1 MICLLP
7 EKVQEFRQALKSKEI
22 NIADLINMT
31 TEARTALLEKYAGT
45 NAKDVNTLF
54 EEKLVLKNKIQ
65 GIKNWASR
73 IGEVGKYSSAGK
85 AELEQAIS
93 EYKAAQQERIFSPQ
107 ENEAFL
113 NDLADKKLG
122 VHISKDVAAKVFKLS
137 SELSA
142 LKDKEPGTFG
152 VSDAYLNK
160 RAELNDFVQAQTPI
174 TASESFFKS
183 LTTIGRNFILANP
196 STPLKT
202 SIGQAENTAIE
213 SIARRLTNLS
223 LKGSNA
229 ELAAAAR
236 DEAWKTFKA
245 TGLNTAGME
254 SLDDTHVMNKGEN
267 FRAPA
272 GGSGLGSKA
281 EKFTRGLAKIS
292 NKYVIDIAHVIP
304 FTKFYQHTFFDTAN
318 ILSDSL
324 AKEEGLAG
332 DAAKTRAAEIFKDAA
347 LIEPKTAEGAIIRMR
362 SQEQSAWITRTND
375 TWASRLTLAL
385 KAGLNKGIPGL
396 GDLIA
401 PIAKIPANLIADGI
415 DSAGGGLPGGIYDVF
430 KGRVKMASPD
440 LQTRYEGMAQ
450 FGNGI
455 QHLIRIGGSIATAAL
470 ITSTLN
476 KKDFRTDNYGNHFV
490 KIGNLWINSEY
501 FAAISPAIA
510 GMMYAKEYGTGAA
523 SGAAEYAIGTIS
535 GLSNLPVVNEVPNL
549 ITAATNKNP
558 AKGIFKYIGNFFTSR
573 GEPAF
578 IKNLLSGRPI
588 ERLFF
593 GATGVE
599 TQQQV
604 NEDSKLAAA
613 KRAKP

>member
-31 TEARTALLEKYAGT
+31 TEARTALLEKYAGS
-45 NAKDVNTLF
+45 NAKDVNTFF

-65 GIKNWASR
+65 GIKNWASH

-93 EYKAAQQERIFSPQ
+93 EYKAAQQERVFNPK

-122 VHISKDVAAKVFKLS
+122 VHISKEVAAKVFDLS

-142 LKDKEPGTFG
+142 LKDKDPGTFG
-152 VSDAYLNK
+152 VSDAYLQK
-160 RAELNDFVQAQTPI
+160 RAELNDFVEAQTPI
-174 TASESFFKS
+174 TAPESFFKS

-196 STPLKT
+196 STPIKT
-202 SIGQAENTAIE
+202 LIGQAINATME

-223 LKGSNA
+223 LKGSNS
-229 ELAAAAR
+229 ELASTAR

-254 SLDDTHVMNKGEN
+254 SLDDTHIMNKGEN
-267 FRAPA
+267 FKAPA
-272 GGSGLGSKA
+272 GGSGLSSGL

-304 FTKFYQHTFFDTAN
+304 FTKFYQGTFFDTAN

-332 DAAKTRAAEIFKDAA
+332 DAAKSRAAEIFKDAA
-347 LIEPKTAEGAIIRMR
+347 RIEPKTAEGAMIRMR
-362 SQEQSAWITRTND
+362 SQEQAARITSTND

-385 KAGLNKGIPGL
+385 KAGLNKGVPGL

-401 PIAKIPANLIADGI
+401 PIAKIPANLIANGI
-415 DSAGGGLPGGIYDVF
+415 DNAGGGLPGGIYDMF
-430 KGRVKMASPD
+430 KGRAKMASPD

-450 FGNGI
+450 FGNGV
-455 QHLIRIGGSIATAAL
+455 QHLIRIGGSIAAAAL
-470 ITSTLN
+470 LTSQLTP
-476 KKDFRTDNYGNHFV
+476 KDFRTDNYGNHFV

-501 FAAISPAIA
+501 FAAISPALA
-510 GMMYAKEYGTGAA
+510 GMMYAKQYATGAVSGATEYGIGAV
-523 SGAAEYAIGTIS
+523 S
-535 GLSNLPVVNEVPNL
+535 GLSNLPVVNELPNL

-558 AKGIFKYIGNFFTSR
+558 AKGIGKYIANFFTSR

-578 IKNLLSGRPI
+578 VKNLLSGRPI

-593 GATGVE
+593 GSTGVE
-599 TQQQV
+599 SDAEV
-604 NEDSKLAAA
+604 KEDSKLAAA
-613 KRAKP
+613 KRAKQ